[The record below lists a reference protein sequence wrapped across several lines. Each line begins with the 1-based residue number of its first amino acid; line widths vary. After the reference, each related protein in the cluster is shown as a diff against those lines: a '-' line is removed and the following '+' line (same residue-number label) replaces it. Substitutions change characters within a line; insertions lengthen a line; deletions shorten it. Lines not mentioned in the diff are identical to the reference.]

1 MSSTSATGP
10 TPLDVG
16 NLQPVT
22 WIEAEPARLER
33 DQRDVAVFEP
43 SLKYIEPGAS
53 VGELV
58 VAHGGWAGTLPLWP
72 FDRPAPEGL
81 EALIGGRGLDF
92 VLVYPAAYPMVHP
105 EIRPLTPQPEMI
117 ERTQATWHVLPDG
130 GLCLLQSEGSWL
142 PEASIVELLLK
153 AAGWRIEYA
162 LMKAGAIEKMALSGI
177 VSDDSFDNLVTI
189 TATATATATPDPS
202 PVSADEN
209 PDTADPG
216 PASTSQPPPTAH

>member
-1 MSSTSATGP
+1 MSATSATGP
-10 TPLDVG
+10 TPLDIG
-16 NLQPVT
+16 NLRPIT

-33 DQRDVAVFEP
+33 DQQDVAAFEP
-43 SLKYIEPGAS
+43 SLKYIEPGTS
-53 VGELV
+53 VGDLV

-117 ERTQATWHVLPDG
+117 ERTQATWHVLPNG

-153 AAGWRIEYA
+153 AAGWRVEYA

-177 VSDDSFDNLVTI
+177 VSDDSYDNL
-189 TATATATATPDPS
+189 ATATANPS
-202 PVSADEN
+202 PASANVNAE
-209 PDTADPG
+209 TADPG
-216 PASTSQPPPTAH
+216 PASTSLPPPAAH